1 MMLSSQ
7 ANIFKSDFLEERR
20 DREKAKGDLDTVKRE
35 MWHKDAMFQQEMT
48 GLTETIN
55 VMKQEHKRELVR
67 VEAKYQ
73 ERISTSK
80 VTVQALKSKVQEI
93 CRESN
98 DWKNDAQQKK
108 KAMVD
113 KSKEVAKLKA
123 QVKLSIL

>member
-1 MMLSSQ
+1 MLSSQ

-35 MWHKDAMFQQEMT
+35 MWHKDAMFQQEMA

-93 CRESN
+93 SAGKVMIGRTMLSKRRKLWWIN
-98 DWKNDAQQKK
+98 QKK
-108 KAMVD
+108 
-113 KSKEVAKLKA
+113 LPN
-123 QVKLSIL
+123 